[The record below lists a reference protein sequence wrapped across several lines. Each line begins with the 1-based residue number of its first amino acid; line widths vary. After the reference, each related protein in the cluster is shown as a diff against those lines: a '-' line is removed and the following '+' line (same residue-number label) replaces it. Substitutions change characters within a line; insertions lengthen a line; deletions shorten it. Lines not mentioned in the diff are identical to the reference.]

1 MVTYFARARA
11 SDRAVSLSNR
21 SGPPLNDS
29 ETVADA
35 PSVRRL
41 VVALTT
47 KGESTARAESRRAY
61 SLRW

>member
-11 SDRAVSLSNR
+11 SDRAASLPNR